1 MEPVSNQSQQS
12 SNLAHTPLNSESQV
26 VPSAPEQ
33 IQQNSNS
40 PEPPSFSLSFLG
52 SQISF
57 GKWAVLGIVVV
68 ATACTFFLLTK
79 GSEFCFFSICNM
91 NMADTGGST
100 ANNFLGFLGGTATLI
115 ILTTVIGVPLV
126 PAVAAAVGIWL
137 LMQISLH

>member
-12 SNLAHTPLNSESQV
+12 SNLAHSPLNSESQV
-26 VPSAPEQ
+26 VPSATGQ

-79 GSEFCFFSICNM
+79 GSEFCFFSTCTTT
-91 NMADTGGST
+91 DST
-100 ANNFLGFLGGTATLI
+100 ASIASNFWGTLGGAATLI
-115 ILTTVIGVPLV
+115 ILTNVLGIPLI
-126 PAVAAAVGIWL
+126 PAVAAAMGIWF

>member
-12 SNLAHTPLNSESQV
+12 SNLAHSPLNSESQV
-26 VPSAPEQ
+26 VPSATGE
-33 IQQNSNS
+33 IQPNSNS

-52 SQISF
+52 SQISV

-79 GSEFCFFSICNM
+79 GSEFCFFSTCSM
-91 NMADTGGST
+91 GDTGGSI
-100 ANNFLGFLGGTATLI
+100 ANNFWGFLGGTATLI

-126 PAVAAAVGIWL
+126 PAVAAALGIWF